1 MHAAAIS
8 QQLNTDQAHDRRAD
22 RRRRTFLDAAVV
34 LDNRMSTFD
43 VLVRNRSGAGFLLKT
58 ENAALIPDEFAL
70 KLSDELGEY
79 RCMVV
84 RRGSNYLGVKVIDH
98 KAPEKAKAKPVE
110 KADPNADLRAQLAE
124 RFPHLA
130 KATR

>member
-84 RRGSNYLGVKVIDH
+84 RRGSNYLGVKIIDH